1 MRTIL
6 LSLLLTTGMVYGE
19 DLDAE
24 DKEII
29 KELEFFSN
37 MELMEEDLS
46 FEEIEDLG
54 EDDLAS
60 KKQGQQ
66 S

>member
-1 MRTIL
+1 
-6 LSLLLTTGMVYGE
+6 MVYGE
-19 DLDAE
+19 DLGAE